1 MYRIRARWDRGPSV
15 QRISLSV
22 GFALVVSATLCPSL
36 VAQDQPEFIAGLG
49 GGMSLYGI
57 STRFDDGTILRG
69 SVGYSP
75 MAWLVM
81 EAGARWHGCF
91 DCDRFSILEGGVQ
104 FRRPGSRFSPFAS
117 AGGGRSS
124 DPEFMGSQW
133 GLHVAV
139 GSWLWLSD
147 NWGLQVEA
155 RGRQVGS
162 GDHMGEFTAGVAR
175 RFRRPGG

>member
-1 MYRIRARWDRGPSV
+1 MYRIRARRDRGPFV
-15 QRISLSV
+15 QRFSLS
-22 GFALVVSATLCPSL
+22 FALAVVMTVTAPPGL
-36 VAQDQPEFIAGLG
+36 VAQDPPEFIAGLG

-69 SVGYSP
+69 SLGYSP
-75 MAWLVM
+75 IPWLVL

-104 FRRPGSRFSPFAS
+104 FRRPGSRFSPFVS

-124 DPEFMGSQW
+124 DPEFMGSEW
-133 GLHVAV
+133 GFHVAA

-147 NWGLQVEA
+147 DWGLQVEA
-155 RGRQVGS
+155 RGRQVGP

-175 RFRRPGG
+175 RFRAPGG